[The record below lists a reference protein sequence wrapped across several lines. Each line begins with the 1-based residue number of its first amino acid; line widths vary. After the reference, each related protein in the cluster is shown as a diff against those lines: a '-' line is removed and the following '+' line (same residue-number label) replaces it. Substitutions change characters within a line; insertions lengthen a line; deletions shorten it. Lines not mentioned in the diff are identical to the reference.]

1 MHVYISEIIYFYI
14 LNIFI
19 YDINYMNKNIDMKKF

>member
-1 MHVYISEIIYFYI
+1 MHVYISEIIIFFI

-19 YDINYMNKNIDMKKF
+19 YDISYMNINIDM

>member
-1 MHVYISEIIYFYI
+1 MHVYISEIMNFYI